1 MEKQVK
7 RPYLLS
13 GLIVNIICFAILSIS
28 GIINIFAVAAALSGV
43 DVSGAESMIV
53 FVFLVYILLLAF
65 CILGIVFSAVSI
77 ARLRL
82 SPSEFAKKRGMIITA
97 FVFDIIIVVLILIG
111 LISTFSVLSLIM
123 ALILICAAVFIML
136 DTLRNNKY
144 VKEEQA
150 TAQDAAQINVVD
162 TTQTTESTNSEI
174 ENKDKE

>member
-28 GIINIFAVAAALSGV
+28 CIINIFAVAAALSGV
-43 DVSGAESMIV
+43 DVSGAEGTIV

-77 ARLRL
+77 TRLRL

-97 FVFDIIIVVLILIG
+97 FVFNVIIVVLTLIG
-111 LISTFSVLSLIM
+111 LISSFNVLSLIM

-136 DTLRNNKY
+136 DTLKNNKC
-144 VKEEQA
+144 VEEEQA

>member
-28 GIINIFAVAAALSGV
+28 CIINIFAVAAALSGV
-43 DVSGAESMIV
+43 DVSGAEGTIV

-77 ARLRL
+77 TRLRL

-97 FVFDIIIVVLILIG
+97 FVFNVIIVVLTLIG
-111 LISTFSVLSLIM
+111 LISSFNVLSLIM